1 MFSKK
6 NYVYLKDKRFPRLIV
21 VKTKQFNKSTRLTTE
36 TWPMRNN
43 YHSDNLLY
51 VKIMLMLFGL
61 NMFPVSGCWRLLNYL
76 LVFSSIVSQLYQFFW
91 SIVLFAYSDD
101 PINSVLW
108 TFQAIYAFAI
118 RFILIHRAKRIH
130 SALVIMTN
138 MVPFGENKF
147 RLWSIICLLLTL
159 STMLFDFL
167 RLVIWFIWG
176 PNEELIDLYTSI
188 LTDFDV
194 NLPLPVAAFTDFWT
208 YCYATIG
215 CLIVSKSF
223 YLFTFHLAS
232 ECYQSL
238 YSFCQETA
246 SDPKRIRYISLMY
259 HKVYNLKDE
268 LNEALSSLPFFWYSQ
283 IFFETTS
290 QIVRNTKDIP
300 SLDWS
305 KVFFRWGSYL
315 NLLII
320 TIYITYQ
327 VDRFTIKEM
336 SLVGK
341 MIQLLTD
348 TRPVNE
354 FKSRTYAVDKSI
366 LVNQLIQTPTIIPSA
381 WSSFNIDRTLI
392 VSFFGAVVPF
402 SVMCLE
408 FQQIIN
414 R

>member
-1 MFSKK
+1 
-6 NYVYLKDKRFPRLIV
+6 
-21 VKTKQFNKSTRLTTE
+21 
-36 TWPMRNN
+36 
-43 YHSDNLLY
+43 
-51 VKIMLMLFGL
+51 MLMLFGL
-61 NMFPVSGCWRLLNYL
+61 NMFPVSGLWSLFNYIFLL
-76 LVFSSIVSQLYQFFW
+76 SSIISQVYQFCW
-91 SIVLFAYSDD
+91 SIVLFTYSDD

-108 TFQAIYAFAI
+108 TFQAVYAFAI
-118 RFILIHRAKRIH
+118 RFILLRRAKRIY
-130 SALVIMTN
+130 SALVVMTN
-138 MVPFGENKF
+138 LVPFGENKF
-147 RLWSIICLLLTL
+147 RRWSIICLLLTL

-176 PNEELIDLYTSI
+176 PNKELIDLYTSI
-188 LTDFDV
+188 LSDFDL
-194 NLPLPVAAFTDFWT
+194 NLPLPVAAWTDFWT

-215 CLIVSKSF
+215 SLIVSKSF

-238 YSFCQETA
+238 YTFCLEYT

-259 HKVYNLKDE
+259 HKVYNLKDD

-290 QIVRNTKDIP
+290 QIVRNTTDI
-300 SLDWS
+300 STLDWS

-327 VDRFTIKEM
+327 VDKFTIKEI
-336 SLVGK
+336 SIVGK
-341 MIQLLTD
+341 IIQLLSD
-348 TRPVNE
+348 TRTANE
-354 FKSRTYAVDKSI
+354 CKARQYAVDRSI
-366 LVNQLIQTPTIIPSA
+366 LIVQLIQTPTVIPSA
-381 WSSFNIDRTLI
+381 WNSFNIDRKLL